1 MIEAIGWLAVLLT
14 AAQLIP
20 QVVRTT
26 RTGDTAGV
34 SAGMFAIMLA
44 QAWAWIGYSAR
55 EELLQPIIV
64 NLVLT
69 MCAVMMIRLL
79 MRNGAPHVGTA
90 VAVVIGL
97 LAIELLVFLWAPPEA
112 LGVLATAL
120 AFLLLWPQ
128 VFVAMRSRD
137 LSGLSASSWIL
148 SVSNTVLWVVYGIGR
163 GAELLW
169 LSAGHA
175 LVLSLVILARMAFVQ
190 RSRAA
195 APRLVSNSPT
205 V

>member
-1 MIEAIGWLAVLLT
+1 MIEAVGWLAVLLT

-44 QAWAWIGYSAR
+44 QAWAWIGYAAR
-55 EELLQPIIV
+55 QELLQPIIV

-69 MCAVMMIRLL
+69 TCAVMMIRLL
-79 MRNGAPHVGTA
+79 WRNGAPHVATA
-90 VAVVIGL
+90 IAAVIGL
-97 LAIELLVFLWAPPEA
+97 LVVELLVFLWAPPDV

-137 LSGLSASSWIL
+137 LSGLSASSWVL
-148 SVSNTVLWVVYGIGR
+148 SVSNTVLWVIYGVGR

-175 LVLSLVILARMAFVQ
+175 LALSIVILARMAFVQ
-190 RSRAA
+190 RRQAA
-195 APRLVSNSPT
+195 GTGLVASSPT